1 MSNLWGVDSPEL
13 IEKVARLSYLRHLTQ
28 LEIADQMKIDQ
39 PKVSRL
45 LRAARETGVVEFSID
60 KSFAVFGRPDE
71 LLEGDLAAAF
81 SLNSAFVQVFEPEE
95 TAAQRGKGDLDK
107 YEADDLRHVAIANYA
122 GREAVKQINARD
134 HIALAGGRAVY
145 RTVQFIRRQHPPKP
159 HIRVSP
165 LGGRIWARAW
175 KVSGV
180 RRIERPLDADDCAFV
195 LAQAF
200 ENQPGT
206 SFSQIGHALY
216 TENPREAE
224 RIIREHCAFMPDGS
238 WKGGT
243 PERAICGIGVVDPRS
258 GHRMSD
264 ICRDDR
270 SPALSDVEANLESA
284 AVDIK
289 RIIEFANNAGL
300 PYPGDVANRLFP
312 SLPLPNELPADL
324 DKVKADISG
333 LNDLIVQLNRRSVVM
348 DWPHLRAIRHVWAVA
363 GGAYKANALWTLLL
377 KGLIDKEGFLVSGLS
392 TDADNAQKLV
402 DAGEAFWG
410 LVPGKLRWY
419 EDMIGIIFG
428 LG

>member
-1 MSNLWGVDSPEL
+1 
-13 IEKVARLSYLRHLTQ
+13 
-28 LEIADQMKIDQ
+28 
-39 PKVSRL
+39 
-45 LRAARETGVVEFSID
+45 
-60 KSFAVFGRPDE
+60 
-71 LLEGDLAAAF
+71 
-81 SLNSAFVQVFEPEE
+81 
-95 TAAQRGKGDLDK
+95 
-107 YEADDLRHVAIANYA
+107 
-122 GREAVKQINARD
+122 
-134 HIALAGGRAVY
+134 
-145 RTVQFIRRQHPPKP
+145 
-159 HIRVSP
+159 
-165 LGGRIWARAW
+165 
-175 KVSGV
+175 
-180 RRIERPLDADDCAFV
+180 
-195 LAQAF
+195 
-200 ENQPGT
+200 
-206 SFSQIGHALY
+206 
-216 TENPREAE
+216 
-224 RIIREHCAFMPDGS
+224 
-238 WKGGT
+238 
-243 PERAICGIGVVDPRS
+243 
-258 GHRMSD
+258 MSD